1 MLGAEF
7 VPVRND
13 VTLEIPALLEITVGT
28 DLLDTFGR
36 VDKVHLFTGAMHQ
49 AQTYLADVVIAS
61 PLPTPHGLLLGLRL
75 ESWFGLR
82 TEKLDCLIVDTGHVD
97 TQELQLEQ
105 NA

>member
-1 MLGAEF
+1 
-7 VPVRND
+7 
-13 VTLEIPALLEITVGT
+13 
-28 DLLDTFGR
+28 
-36 VDKVHLFTGAMHQ
+36 
-49 AQTYLADVVIAS
+49 
-61 PLPTPHGLLLGLRL
+61 LLLGLRL